1 MIITACTYG
10 NMVKIFKHC
19 KVFITLNE
27 YELVLEMCN

>member
-10 NMVKIFKHC
+10 DMVKIFKHC

-27 YELVLEMCN
+27 YVN